1 MVWEILK
8 GSTSPPK
15 NLCIVTPVGPMD
27 FTVQCDINQE
37 TVRRIIDMEK
47 VCVIEFDG
55 KRPIS
60 HCAAGKEVAVKLF
73 K

>member
-1 MVWEILK
+1 
-8 GSTSPPK
+8 
-15 NLCIVTPVGPMD
+15 MD
-27 FTVQCDINQE
+27 FTVQCDISHE

-60 HCAAGKEVAVKLF
+60 YCAAGKEVAVRLF